1 MGRFAFS
8 QLLGMAEEEDS
19 SKLIL
24 VVDLVIG
31 LMGDKR
37 AFEEV
42 EQRFLQPLVE
52 ALWPFAHLFVESQ
65 VCILIPFWCQG
76 RLPKLI
82 KGLLSVYGWNEGGI
96 LLESVHVYDS

>member
-8 QLLGMAEEEDS
+8 WLLGMAEEDDL

-24 VVDLVIG
+24 VVDLV
-31 LMGDKR
+31 MGGKR

-96 LLESVHVYDS
+96 FLKSVHAYDS